1 MKNQNIGSNFD
12 DFLLEEGMLEET
24 AAIAV
29 KRVIA
34 WQIAQ
39 AMKGQKMTKTSLAE
53 KMRTSRASL
62 NRLLD
67 ENDGP
72 KRRLWVRK
80 SRLHTPPPGQLKI
93 ASALRTL
100 GDFG

>member
-12 DFLLEEGMLEET
+12 DFLKEDGMLEEVT
-24 AAIAV
+24 AVAV

-34 WQIAQ
+34 WQIEREMAAQ
-39 AMKGQKMTKTSLAE
+39 KITKTAMAK

-67 ENDGP
+67 ENDTSLTLTTLAGAAAALG
-72 KRRLWVRK
+72 RRIKLELAPV
-80 SRLHTPPPGQLKI
+80 
-93 ASALRTL
+93 
-100 GDFG
+100 

>member
-1 MKNQNIGSNFD
+1 MKNQNIGSKFD

-67 ENDGP
+67 ENDAS
-72 KRRLWVRK
+72 LT
-80 SRLHTPPPGQLKI
+80 LATL
-93 ASALRTL
+93 ASAAAAL
-100 GDFG
+100 GKKIKIELVPA

>member
-67 ENDGP
+67 ENDAS
-72 KRRLWVRK
+72 LT
-80 SRLHTPPPGQLKI
+80 LATL
-93 ASALRTL
+93 ASAAAAL
-100 GDFG
+100 GKKIKIELVPA